1 MLKKFY
7 AAFMLRLDFKIELI
21 IDYYVWGDFTQF
33 YIFIMFYFVNYF
45 KLERW
50 HRNFLN
56 KEMDF

>member
-1 MLKKFY
+1 MWKKFY